1 MDLKMA
7 RQLYEQAGGMISMAS
22 TIGRDLD
29 ITTLEDAALG
39 DAEATKRVT
48 RINAELA
55 SMQGLSL
62 GAAQKDGNIVGLT
75 EDQCIIGLALRGPL
89 NRPALSFQ
97 RLRRKLVLK
106 PQSNGLIAF
115 QLPERKSSGKGSTTA
130 RCLWSCLI
138 GKHIVE
144 VQMEEFDA
152 PGEHGVKQMRETID
166 RKDDTIKKL
175 EAELASY
182 KDKEID
188 NVFGKLG
195 LSTDK
200 GFGKALKQVY
210 DGPVNTEAV
219 AQFAKDEYG
228 FEPTGMVE
236 ATPQAEPEQV
246 VQDDAR
252 SRVAALDAN
261 STSDVPLD
269 VNQQLAQVLKGA
281 SVKDSLRAKLNIMD
295 DVKNNK

>member
-1 MDLKMA
+1 M
-7 RQLYEQAGGMISMAS
+7 
-22 TIGRDLD
+22 
-29 ITTLEDAALG
+29 
-39 DAEATKRVT
+39 
-48 RINAELA
+48 N
-55 SMQGLSL
+55 
-62 GAAQKDGNIVGLT
+62 
-75 EDQCIIGLALRGPL
+75 
-89 NRPALSFQ
+89 
-97 RLRRKLVLK
+97 
-106 PQSNGLIAF
+106 
-115 QLPERKSSGKGSTTA
+115 
-130 RCLWSCLI
+130 
-138 GKHIVE
+138 
-144 VQMEEFDA
+144 EFDA
-152 PGEHGVKQMRETID
+152 PNEHGVKQMRETID

-210 DGPVNTEAV
+210 DGPIDTESI

-228 FEPTGMVE
+228 YESTGQVQEITQPVVEPI
-236 ATPQAEPEQV
+236 

-269 VNQQLAQVLKGA
+269 VNEQLAQVLKGA
-281 SVKDSLRAKLNIMD
+281 SVKDSLRAKLSIMD

>member
-1 MDLKMA
+1 
-7 RQLYEQAGGMISMAS
+7 
-22 TIGRDLD
+22 
-29 ITTLEDAALG
+29 
-39 DAEATKRVT
+39 
-48 RINAELA
+48 
-55 SMQGLSL
+55 
-62 GAAQKDGNIVGLT
+62 
-75 EDQCIIGLALRGPL
+75 
-89 NRPALSFQ
+89 
-97 RLRRKLVLK
+97 
-106 PQSNGLIAF
+106 
-115 QLPERKSSGKGSTTA
+115 
-130 RCLWSCLI
+130 
-138 GKHIVE
+138 
-144 VQMEEFDA
+144 MEEFDA

-166 RKDDTIKKL
+166 RKDDAIKKL

-228 FEPTGMVE
+228 YEST
-236 ATPQAEPEQV
+236 EQV
-246 VQDDAR
+246 QEITQPVVEPIVQDDAR

-261 STSDVPLD
+261 STSDVPLN
-269 VNQQLAQVLKGA
+269 VNEQLAQVLKGA